1 MNASSRSMARIPLFL
16 RGAIAILMTVTG
28 LFVMIS
34 GGLITDLAHAQ
45 RFFGEVEGF
54 SIALVFA
61 GVAIARKTA
70 EKLEMA
76 EENSLTD

>member
-1 MNASSRSMARIPLFL
+1 MNASLRSMARIPLFL
-16 RGAIAILMTVTG
+16 RGVIAILMTVTG
-28 LFVMIS
+28 LFVMIG

-45 RFFGEVEGF
+45 KFFGEVEGF
-54 SIALVFA
+54 SIALIFA